1 MPYDETLDARISDV
15 VTPWGATRKK
25 MFGGT
30 GYLLAGNLMTGVWHD
45 SLIVRLSPEDGAAAL
60 ARPNVVPFDVT
71 GRPMRG
77 WVMVEPAGVADGA
90 SLLEWLLA
98 ARTHAESLP
107 PK

>member
-15 VTPWGATRKK
+15 VTPWGATHKK

-45 SLIVRLSPEDGAAAL
+45 SLIVRLPPE
-60 ARPNVVPFDVT
+60 
-71 GRPMRG
+71 
-77 WVMVEPAGVADGA
+77 DGA

-98 ARTHAESLP
+98 ARAHAESLP